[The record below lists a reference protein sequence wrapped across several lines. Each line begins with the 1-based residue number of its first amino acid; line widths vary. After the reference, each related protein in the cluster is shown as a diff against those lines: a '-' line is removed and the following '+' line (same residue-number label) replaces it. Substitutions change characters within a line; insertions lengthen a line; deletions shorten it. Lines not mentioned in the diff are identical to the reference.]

1 MAWETVASMFTAI
14 TIIVII
20 LVSGGA
26 RLYTKKKFSGA
37 EHFSMIDDAVKR
49 QNIAKRKLH
58 HVQTR

>member
-14 TIIVII
+14 TLIAII
-20 LVSGGA
+20 LISGGA
-26 RLYTKKKFSGA
+26 RLYTKKKFDVS
-37 EHFSMIDDAVKR
+37 EHFSVIDDAVKR